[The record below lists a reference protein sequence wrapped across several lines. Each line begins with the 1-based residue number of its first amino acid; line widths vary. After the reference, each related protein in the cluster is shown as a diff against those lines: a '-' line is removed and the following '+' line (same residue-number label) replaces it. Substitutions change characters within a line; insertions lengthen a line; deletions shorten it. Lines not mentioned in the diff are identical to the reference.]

1 MIETNSACWS
11 CLSAADLVNLIDSI
25 CFGFKYSLSHVD
37 VVLKKFSYMFLR
49 LAASLL
55 SGTASLF
62 FRS

>member
-1 MIETNSACWS
+1 MTETNSACWS

-25 CFGFKYSLSHVD
+25 CFGLEYGLSHVD
-37 VVLKKFSYMFLR
+37 VVLKKISFVFLG

-55 SGTASLF
+55 SGTALLS